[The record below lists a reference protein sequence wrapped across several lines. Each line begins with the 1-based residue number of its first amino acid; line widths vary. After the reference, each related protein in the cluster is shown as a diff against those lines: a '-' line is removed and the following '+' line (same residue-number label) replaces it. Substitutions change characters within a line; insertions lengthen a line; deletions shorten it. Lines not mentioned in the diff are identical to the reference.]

1 MFFIKDLEKTIQLH
15 PSYFGP
21 LIRQHIHRELLLKE
35 EGSNTGKYSVICI
48 LDTFEITDGHVMPG
62 SGYAEY
68 IVHYRAIVWK
78 PFRGEVVDGIVTS
91 VLPSGF
97 FVDVGALQCFVARPS
112 IPSDIKFDAN
122 ATPPQWTDNADQ
134 VIQTDTQVRI
144 KIKGLR
150 TEVDK
155 MFAVGT
161 MKEDYLGP
169 LQQGAGGA

>member
-1 MFFIKDLEKTIQLH
+1 MFFVKDLEKTIQLH

-21 LIRQHIHRELLLKE
+21 LIRTHIHRELLVKE
-35 EGSNTGKYSVICI
+35 EGSNTGKYSIICI
-48 LDTFEITDGHVMPG
+48 LDSFEITDGQVIPG

-68 IVHYRAIVWK
+68 IVHYRALVWK
-78 PFRGEVVDGIVTS
+78 PFKGEVVDGVVTS
-91 VLPSGF
+91 VMRAGF
-97 FVDVGALQCFVARPS
+97 FVDVGSLQVFVGRAM
-112 IPSDIKFDAN
+112 IPSDIRFDAN

-134 VIQTDTQVRI
+134 VIQTDTQIRI

-155 MFAVGT
+155 MYAVGT

-169 LQQGAGGA
+169 LAASSGV